1 MYLVLAISLSLLAGF
16 STSLKNRKII
26 SALPYLFFFIC
37 PILTYFEAIS
47 VLTGFD
53 NIYSSSIYF
62 GISFYTVNIGYNLLK
77 HRESIKSRPCIF
89 LLCIINPLYLFTGP
103 FPDQIPDKLSKINIR
118 NFLKRLE
125 IVNSELILG
134 VFFALILAPSLI
146 PLFPLKNSFELIDI
160 ILFGIIFELYVYFNF
175 AGFSMIA
182 WSFMRLFGIN
192 VKRNFNQPF
201 SSTSIIEYWQKWHI
215 TLSNIL
221 KELFFNPLKVK
232 LGLYSTV
239 FIVFCASAFWH
250 GVTANFL
257 IWGIAHSLFWNI
269 SYYLHKKK
277 NKILNYLILFFG
289 VIIGRIIFS
298 ENNIDFLLI
307 KIKTLINI
315 SQWEF
320 NFMYGINTINLG
332 FLDLINICICLFLIF
347 LEIIIPRF
355 FTLYKNYY
363 SYLRTPLVSTLI
375 LIYIFLTISEFI
387 FEPIYGNR

>member
-1 MYLVLAISLSLLAGF
+1 MYLVLAISLSLLAGL
-16 STSLKNRKII
+16 STSLKNQKII

-37 PILTYFEAIS
+37 PILTYFEVIS

-62 GISFYTVNIGYNLLK
+62 GISFYTVNIGYYLLK
-77 HRESIKSRPCIF
+77 HRESIKSRPYIF

-103 FPDQIPDKLSKINIR
+103 FPCQIPDKLRKINIR

-125 IVNSELILG
+125 IINSELILG

-146 PLFPLKNSFELIDI
+146 PLFPLKNSFEFLDI
-160 ILFGIIFELYVYFNF
+160 IMFGIIFELYVYYNF

-221 KELFFNPLKVK
+221 KELFFNPLKIK
-232 LGLYSTV
+232 FGLFSTV

-250 GVTANFL
+250 GVTVNFL

-269 SYYLHKKK
+269 SYYLHKKN
-277 NKILNYLILFFG
+277 NKILNYLILIFG

-307 KIKTLINI
+307 KIRTLINI

-320 NFMYGINTINLG
+320 HFMNGFNTINLR
-332 FLDLINICICLFLIF
+332 FLDLINLFICIFLIF
-347 LEIIIPRF
+347 LEILIPRF

-363 SYLRTPLVSTLI
+363 SYLRTPVVSMII
-375 LIYIFLTISEFI
+375 LIYI
-387 FEPIYGNR
+387 